1 MEQDSEANNDE
12 FQVKENEKEQLIT
25 PAQETDEIDRRANL
39 DVTITRSNTFAAS
52 DNTIYGIQ
60 PSNNDGDLEGQSNN
74 YMTANS
80 NFRSIR
86 IAGKQ
91 TPLTIKQENEI
102 LEKIEQL
109 LQEPKDFSSI
119 SSLNGIKQ
127 QNAPKHEKTKND
139 KAENESEGL
148 RIKHINQYQMKLILD
163 FLTIFS
169 VSHCCLFPPSHC
181 AKSWRV
187 TFCRG

>member
-1 MEQDSEANNDE
+1 M
-12 FQVKENEKEQLIT
+12 
-25 PAQETDEIDRRANL
+25 
-39 DVTITRSNTFAAS
+39 
-52 DNTIYGIQ
+52 
-60 PSNNDGDLEGQSNN
+60 
-74 YMTANS
+74 
-80 NFRSIR
+80 
-86 IAGKQ
+86 
-91 TPLTIKQENEI
+91 TIKQENEI

-163 FLTIFS
+163 FLTI
-169 VSHCCLFPPSHC
+169 
-181 AKSWRV
+181 
-187 TFCRG
+187 